1 MQKLIYSKSDN
12 LVNLIDTNGNVECT
26 IKDVVSVEPDSRR
39 YVVKVLNGN
48 DPRGTIKLMCPIN
61 MTNLFIEK

>member
-12 LVNLIDTNGNVECT
+12 LVNLIDTNGNVEFT